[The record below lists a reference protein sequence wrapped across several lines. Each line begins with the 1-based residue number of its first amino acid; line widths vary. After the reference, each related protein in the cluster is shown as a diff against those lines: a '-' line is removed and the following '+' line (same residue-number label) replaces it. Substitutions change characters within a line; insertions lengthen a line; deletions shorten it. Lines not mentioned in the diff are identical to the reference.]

1 MRKQYYVYITTNVN
15 ESVLYTGVTSDLK
28 KRIYEHKQGSGS
40 VFTRRFKAHLLV
52 YYEVYGDLLNAIERE
67 KIIKGGS
74 RSRKMPLIDSFNPEW
89 NDLYPAL

>member
-15 ESVLYTGVTSDLK
+15 KSVLYTGVTSDLK
-28 KRIYEHKQGSGS
+28 ERIYEHKQGSGS

-52 YYEVYGDLLNAIERE
+52 YYEVYGDPLNAIARE
-67 KIIKGGS
+67 KKIKGGS
-74 RSRKMPLIDSFNPEW
+74 RARKMVLIDSFNPEW